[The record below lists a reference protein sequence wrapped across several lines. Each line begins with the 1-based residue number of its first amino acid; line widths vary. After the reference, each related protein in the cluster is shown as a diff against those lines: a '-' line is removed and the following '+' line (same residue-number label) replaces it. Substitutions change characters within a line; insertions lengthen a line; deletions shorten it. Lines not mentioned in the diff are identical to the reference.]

1 MDIIRRGTA
10 LVTYFFI
17 AVFAVLIGRLFYLQ
31 VVESQKM
38 GTMAGISS
46 IRRIWVEP
54 PRGRMIDRH
63 GVVMVDNQPLYTI
76 RIIPDEFKK
85 NRIAFLAKLMEMPE
99 EELAEKIAKGH
110 AFNRYTPIV
119 IAYNPNPVIIA
130 RLTENLWQ
138 IPGVSIE
145 TENKRKYADSLN
157 GTHLFGYLQPIPKNE
172 LEVLA
177 EQGYVQND
185 KIGYS
190 GLEKIYEDRLKGFKG
205 VNYDL
210 VTPFGKF
217 AGKYNEG
224 KNDIPCVRGDDLYL
238 SVDAGLQK
246 RAEQLLRKTGK
257 SGAVVALDPATG
269 GILAMTSVPDFS
281 LEIFNGSTDRA
292 GWNAIVTS
300 PMKPLINRAV
310 QAAYP
315 PGSTFKMVSAMAAL
329 EEKTMDPK
337 KKILDNGSFV
347 FGNRRFLSNEGR
359 GHGLCDMREAITVS
373 SNVYFYNLM
382 FNIGFENWTKYG
394 RMFGFGDRTGIDLPN
409 ERSGILPSTEYYDNR
424 YGKDKWT
431 KGYLVSLAIGQGEV
445 GVTPV
450 QLAAYAAAIGNR
462 GTLLQPHIVNGY
474 RDTATNQYIPFIY
487 AKRQL
492 PISKS
497 TFDLIHDGMIGVV
510 ERGTGKL
517 SQVPDVVVAGK
528 TGTAQNPHGKS
539 HAWFIAFAPAE
550 NPKIAIAVLVENAG
564 FGGAISAPIAGALI
578 KYYLK
583 GDDQTSS
590 TGTAE
595 NPTGNAPSD
604 SVYND
609 LPYIESVNPDT
620 GATTM
625 PPAKIIPIPDKK
637 LVPPQGKQIQGKAV
651 NPAAEIKPAPVTKST
666 PETAAKP
673 VQVKQVIPPAAKP
686 VSGTSAVPAPAL
698 KPAQVKTV
706 TPAAE
711 IKRAP
716 VSTPIQGKDTR
727 PTPAKQ
733 VIPPPVT
740 KPASVPSA
748 VPAQE
753 IKPAPVKKDTS
764 PSDKKPVAAKK
775 IIQPAER
782 QVPDKPA
789 NPAED
794 SNPAQTKKPLHA
806 KAKPPAVTAM
816 TPETVTKPA
825 ALTKAKPAV
834 TTKPEGD
841 NNKKLTGSEK
851 TAGEKNV
858 KSTASDKLSVDR
870 NEKPGSANKTG
881 TDTNVK
887 PSSGEKPASDKSTK
901 PSSGGKTSSGRN
913 AKPSS
918 ESNPA
923 PEKPVD

>member
-31 VVESQKM
+31 AVESRKM
-38 GTMAGISS
+38 GSMAGISS
-46 IRRIWVEP
+46 IRRNWVEP

-99 EELAEKIAKGH
+99 EELADKIAKGH

-145 TENKRKYADSLN
+145 TENKRKYIDSLN
-157 GTHLFGYLQPIPKNE
+157 GTHLFGYLQSISKND

-190 GLEKIYEDRLKGFKG
+190 GIEKIYEDRLKGFKG
-205 VNYDL
+205 VNYDM

-224 KNDIPCVRGDDLYL
+224 KNDIPSIRGDDLYL

-257 SGAVVALDPATG
+257 SGAVVALDPSTG
-269 GILAMTSVPDFS
+269 GILALASVPDFS

-292 GWNAIVTS
+292 GWNAVVTS
-300 PMKPLINRAV
+300 PLKPLINRAV

-347 FGNRRFLSNEGR
+347 YGNRRFLSNEGR

-382 FNIGFENWTKYG
+382 FNIGFENWTKYS
-394 RMFGFGDRTGIDLPN
+394 RMFGFGERTGIDLPN

-462 GTLLQPHIVNGY
+462 GTILQPHIVNGY
-474 RDTATNQYIPFIY
+474 RDTATGQYIPFIY

-492 PISKS
+492 PFSKS
-497 TFDLIHDGMIGVV
+497 TFDLIHDGMVGVV

-517 SQVPDVVVAGK
+517 SQVPDVVVGGK

-550 NPKIAIAVLVENAG
+550 KPKIAIAVLVENAG

-583 GDDQTSS
+583 GDDQTSA
-590 TGTAE
+590 TGTAV

-609 LPYIESVNPDT
+609 LPYIETVNPDT
-620 GATTM
+620 GDKSVSGSTAT
-625 PPAKIIPIPDKK
+625 PPANIIPIPDKK
-637 LVPPQGKQIQGKAV
+637 LVPPAPKPASGTAVAPVSGK
-651 NPAAEIKPAPVTKST
+651 NPAPVN
-666 PETAAKP
+666 
-673 VQVKQVIPPAAKP
+673 QVLPIVAKP
-686 VSGTSAVPAPAL
+686 VSGTSSVPAATI
-698 KPAQVKTV
+698 KQVQGKTV
-706 TPAAE
+706 TPAAD
-711 IKRAP
+711 IKPARETTQ
-716 VSTPIQGKDTR
+716 VQGAVTK
-727 PTPAKQ
+727 PLPAKQ
-733 VIPPPVT
+733 VIPPPAT
-740 KPASVPSA
+740 KPPSGPSA
-748 VPAQE
+748 VPVQE
-753 IKPAPVKKDTS
+753 IKPVKTVIP
-764 PSDKKPVAAKK
+764 PSDKKPLHFKV
-775 IIQPAER
+775 
-782 QVPDKPA
+782 KPA
-789 NPAED
+789 AG
-794 SNPAQTKKPLHA
+794 
-806 KAKPPAVTAM
+806 TAM

-825 ALTKAKPAV
+825 VNTKPA
-834 TTKPEGD
+834 GD
-841 NNKKLTGSEK
+841 NNKKLTGIDK
-851 TAGEKNV
+851 PAGEKNV
-858 KSTASDKLSVDR
+858 RSSGSDKLSVDR
-870 NEKPGSANKTG
+870 NEKTGSANKTG
-881 TDTNVK
+881 IDKSVK
-887 PSSGEKPASDKSTK
+887 PGGGEKPAAEKSAK
-901 PSSGGKTSSGRN
+901 PGSGRN

-923 PEKPVD
+923 TEKPVD